1 MTARIYFSVDR
12 TPDGRFQL
20 SINDEGS
27 GGYRICGPK
36 YVGSSTNVARHQIT
50 DRDVDEIR
58 QYLKLARKRCPQEN
72 EQ

>member
-20 SINDEGS
+20 SINDESGS
-27 GGYRICGPK
+27 GYRICGPK
-36 YVGSSTNVARHQIT
+36 YIGQSTNVARHQIV

-58 QYLKLARKRCPQEN
+58 RYLTVARK
-72 EQ
+72 